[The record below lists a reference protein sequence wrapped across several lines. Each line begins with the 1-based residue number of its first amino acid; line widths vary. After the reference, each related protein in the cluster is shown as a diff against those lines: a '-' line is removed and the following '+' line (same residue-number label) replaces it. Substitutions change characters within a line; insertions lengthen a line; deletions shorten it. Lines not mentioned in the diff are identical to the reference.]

1 MREHG
6 TIRGTSSAK
15 EKQFDSE
22 IIQELILQTVKLHCC
37 GTVGHVLGQS

>member
-22 IIQELILQTVKLHCC
+22 IIQELILQTVG
-37 GTVGHVLGQS
+37 GTVVELLDTC